1 MELYRCQGD
10 GGDVLTVSAEGQRNR
25 RETRAGIA
33 DGGGAQDLI
42 DAVGNRARQVL
53 GDVGCR
59 AVKRCDADGEGV
71 HCAESPAPEGRG
83 GQCPGLAGRGHWE
96 GLPSSGIKGPP

>member
-1 MELYRCQGD
+1 
-10 GGDVLTVSAEGQRNR
+10 
-25 RETRAGIA
+25 
-33 DGGGAQDLI
+33 
-42 DAVGNRARQVL
+42 L